1 MYWLGM
7 LPYRGARKS
16 MKDRE
21 AVEAICQTA
30 RNTGL
35 AAYIGEV
42 QLLEWAKS
50 TSRDVPKVKFA
61 LADDDD
67 IQPFEGATIRKGK
80 CSGQRYILLAFE
92 VRADESIE
100 PAAEPKQQPQK
111 KPYGEYARELHRLG
125 WWWQPGVLEAIGS
138 DTDFLAWV
146 RQQPCAVTGEY
157 DRNEDA
163 HGNQVLRCEAAHV
176 RRIANGAGTA
186 EKPPYSAIP
195 LVHYWHA
202 QQTVKGESVFANG
215 DAGAGRAWM
224 DAARQKYVVA
234 WASETLARALGA
246 QSMGYVEPHILVAWA
261 EAHGLGL
268 PNKYHGGQPQ

>member
-1 MYWLGM
+1 
-7 LPYRGARKS
+7 

-21 AVEAICQTA
+21 AVEALCEAA

-50 TSRDVPKVKFA
+50 TSRDVAKLKFA
-61 LADDDD
+61 LANDED
-67 IQPFEGATIRKGK
+67 IRPFEGATIRKGRIA
-80 CSGQRYILLAFE
+80 GQRYILLAFE
-92 VRADESIE
+92 LRADESIE
-100 PAAEPKQQPQK
+100 PAASNTTEQKQEPQK

-125 WWWQPGVLEAIGS
+125 WWWQPGVLEAIGT
-138 DTDFLAWV
+138 DQDFLVWV
-146 RQQPCAVTGEY
+146 RQQPCAMTGEY

-163 HGNQVLRCEAAHV
+163 HGNEIKRCEAAHV

-186 EKPPYSAIP
+186 EKPPFAAIP

-202 QQTVKGESVFANG
+202 QQTIHGEGVFAAG
-215 DAGAGRAWM
+215 DREAGRKWM
-224 DAARQKYVVA
+224 DAQRQKYVIA

-246 QSMGYVEPHILVAWA
+246 ESMGYVEPHILVAWA

-268 PNKYHGGQPQ
+268 PNKYHGTEEKR